1 MLLNCGV
8 HLAEKMRK
16 SCRSHKIAADY
27 LIAKI
32 VRASAE
38 NEPSTISSKDLFFTD
53 PKWQCQRTSCDTS
66 CSCGACGLARKLG
79 AQRLHGQ
86 AAEVDLSRA
95 RYHYRRTLHNHAAE
109 CRNGFS
115 RALNIAE
122 NIYHAT

>member
-1 MLLNCGV
+1 MDLKECSRVL
-8 HLAEKMRK
+8 
-16 SCRSHKIAADY
+16 SCKIFRD
-27 LIAKI
+27 
-32 VRASAE
+32 SAE
-38 NEPSTISSKDLFFTD
+38 NEPSTVSSKDVLKEPGT
-53 PKWQCQRTSCDTS
+53 KQEYQRASYDAS
-66 CSCGACGLARKLG
+66 CSGGARGLARELG

-115 RALNIAE
+115 RALNVAE